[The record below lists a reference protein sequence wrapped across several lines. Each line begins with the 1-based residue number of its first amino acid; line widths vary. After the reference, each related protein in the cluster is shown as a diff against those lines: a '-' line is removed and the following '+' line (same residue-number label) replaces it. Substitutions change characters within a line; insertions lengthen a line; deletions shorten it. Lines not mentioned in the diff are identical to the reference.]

1 MKHII
6 IDTDPGVDDAL
17 ALLLA
22 FNSPE
27 LKIEAVTTVSGNV
40 SQQKAHLNALKLLE
54 FMGAKN
60 VPIAM
65 GAEKPLLREPMYAE
79 EFHGVSGLGDAILP
93 EPKLKSDKRPA
104 IQLIFDKI
112 EELDGKLTIVA
123 VGPLTNIASA
133 LLLNA
138 KKVEKISELVIM
150 GGAFQLTP
158 YGCGNATPVAEFNI
172 WHDPLAAKIVFDS
185 RLRIK
190 AVGLDVTTDPKN
202 RLTKTAFNKLLE
214 ASNARTRL
222 IAGLCQRLVEKFGGM
237 SLHDPMAIA
246 VTADESLAKTSK
258 FKVEVETQGELT
270 LGQTIVDKRKY
281 REPQE
286 EDLNIEI
293 CTSIDDKRF
302 LKMFMERIIVE

>member
-1 MKHII
+1 MKNII
-6 IDTDPGVDDAL
+6 IDTDPGIDDAL

-22 FNSPE
+22 FRSPE
-27 LKIEAVTTVSGNV
+27 LKIEAITTVSGNV
-40 SQQKAHLNALKLLE
+40 SQEKANLNALKLLE
-54 FMGAKN
+54 FMGVKN
-60 VPIAM
+60 VPVAR

-79 EFHGVSGLGDAILP
+79 EFHGVSGLGDATLP
-93 EPKLKSDKRPA
+93 EPKLKSDKRSA
-104 IQLIFDKI
+104 VQLLFDKI

-123 VGPLTNIASA
+123 IGPLTNIASA

-138 KKVEKISELVIM
+138 KKVEKIDELVIM

-158 YGCGNATPVAEFNI
+158 YGYGNATPVAEFNI

-202 RLTKTAFNKLLE
+202 RLTKRVFNNLLK
-214 ASNARTRL
+214 ANNARTRL
-222 IAGLCQRLVEKFGGM
+222 ISSLCQRLVEKFDGM

-246 VTADESLAKTSK
+246 VAVDENLAETSK
-258 FKVEVETQGELT
+258 FRVEVETQSELT
-270 LGQTIVDKRKY
+270 IGQTIVDKRKY
-281 REPQE
+281 SKPSE
-286 EDLNIEI
+286 ENINVEI
-293 CTSIDDKRF
+293 CTSIDGEKF